1 MSYRPMECPSC
12 GNSNREGARYCDY
25 CGFELAPPESVPATP
40 AGGGQGNGAAQG
52 HGGAPAAAAPEPPAP
67 MAPPDAPRSI
77 ADRYEVRGFLG
88 RGARKDVYLARDT
101 ELGRDVAVALFDTE
115 GLGEAVVA
123 RARREMQAMEKLGD
137 HPQLVTVHDTGEA
150 EGRPYI
156 VSRHMPGGDV
166 QQLLA
171 ASDDGRLEVE
181 RAVAIGIDV
190 CRALEH
196 AHACGIVHRDL
207 KPANVWLAE
216 DGGAR
221 LGDFSLAET
230 GGHGSTG
237 ELVGTVAYLPPERA
251 LGRPCG
257 PASDLYSLGALLYE
271 MVSGQPP
278 FTGGD
283 AVSIIG
289 RHLNAD
295 PVAPSH
301 HNPGVPPALDQL
313 ILRLL
318 AKSADQR
325 PESAASVRS
334 ALEAVRD
341 APDQPAEAPTGEQNP
356 LEGLAGRVFVGR
368 EAELKELRGAADEA
382 LAERGRLVMIAGEPG
397 IGKTRTAEELAT
409 YAQVRGANVHWGRC
423 HEDEGAPA
431 YWPWMQVIRSYV
443 READPVALAWE
454 MGSGAADIARVVPEV
469 AERVGEIT
477 APAEPEDESARFRL
491 FDSISGFLA
500 SASTSRPL
508 VIVLDDLHWADEPSL
523 LLLQFLARGLG
534 ESRLLLIGTY
544 RDVELGRHHPLSRVL
559 GELSGAGGASRVALH
574 GLSEQDVGRY
584 IEMTAGAEPAPELV
598 RVVHEQTEGNP
609 FFLAEVVR
617 LLAAEGTLEAGTASL
632 TIPQGVRD
640 VVGRRLD
647 RLSEEANEAL
657 SVAAAI
663 GRDFDAE
670 VLTRVAKSDRETL
683 DAALSGAVSA
693 QLLAETS
700 AGRYRFSHALV
711 RETLYEELSAAQ
723 RPALHR
729 RIAES
734 LEEQYSSDPARMKRR
749 LNQVA
754 HHFLEGAAGG
764 DAEKAVDYAVRAAQ
778 NATAQLGHEEAAEL
792 YERALETLELCEAD
806 EQRSVELLI
815 ALGESQTRAG
825 KLAEARRTLDRAA
838 DAARALDSTELLV
851 RAAFGIAY
859 VSEVGAKDERIVEV
873 VEAALEAVGPED
885 SLERARLLSWLSQE
899 YFWVDPQG
907 RGKVLNEAA
916 IEMARGLG
924 DDRTLAFTLSRGA
937 FIDLDPEAP
946 KRLIAVQTEVLELAR
961 RVGDRELE
969 LRAHVIRLA
978 GHLAMGDIAAV
989 DSDLEAYARLAAE
1002 LRQPQHLWHVPLLRG
1017 TRAMIDGHFDAAEEF
1032 AAEALA
1038 GGERAQE
1045 PLAQQFFAVQ
1055 ATLRFRLQGRLDEI
1069 AAAVDQLASRYP
1081 AIAAWRIAATLLRA
1095 DLGQLDEA
1103 RAEFERIA
1111 ADDFSIIPF
1120 AAAQW
1125 LTAVAIL
1132 CEIAAALE
1140 DSARAEQLHGML
1152 EPWRGQAVV
1161 AGRAAAC
1168 WGPISRFLGITS
1180 ATAGK
1185 LDRAVE
1191 ELDDAIAL
1199 SERMGDRPFLAQA
1212 HLNLARVLLRRGSRG
1227 DRERAMELLDRCLD
1241 ASQEMGMR
1249 AITDQALA
1257 AKLEAQG
1264 LTGVD
1269 ATTSIDEVIAAV
1281 ESERPDIRAH
1291 AAPDG
1296 TVTILFS
1303 DIEDSTV
1310 LTERLGDQRWLEL
1323 LRAHNAIFRERLR
1336 EHDGYEVKNQ
1346 GDGFMLV
1353 FPSPA
1358 GALRCAIG
1366 VQRALAEHAT
1376 ENPDE
1381 GIRVRMGLHT
1391 GEAIAE
1397 EGDFFGRNV
1406 VLAARIAAQARGA
1419 EILVSEALREQAEGE
1434 DGLAFDEGRE
1444 LELKGMAGTHTVH
1457 RAEWKAETAA
1467 A

>member
-12 GNSNREGARYCDY
+12 GNRNREGARYCDS
-25 CGFELAPPESVPATP
+25 CGFDLAPPEAVPESAAATQVDGDPLAP
-40 AGGGQGNGAAQG
+40 APPS
-52 HGGAPAAAAPEPPAP
+52 GAPS
-67 MAPPDAPRSI
+67 SI
-77 ADRYEVRGFLG
+77 ADRYEVRRFLG
-88 RGARKDVYLARDT
+88 RGGRKDVYLAHDT
-101 ELGRDVAVALFDTE
+101 ETDSDVAVALFDTE
-115 GLGEAVVA
+115 GLAEAALA
-123 RARREMQAMEKLGD
+123 RARREMHAMEKLGD
-137 HPQLVTVHDTGEA
+137 HPHLVSVHDTGEA
-150 EGRPYI
+150 DGRPYI
-156 VSRHMPGGDV
+156 VSRYMPGGDV
-166 QQLLA
+166 QQQLA
-171 ASDDGRLEVE
+171 ASPDGRLEVD
-181 RAVAIGIDV
+181 RAIAIGIDV

-196 AHACGIVHRDL
+196 AHSCGIVHRDL

-221 LGDFSLAET
+221 LGDFSLAGT
-230 GGHGSTG
+230 GARDSAGA
-237 ELVGTVAYLPPERA
+237 LVGTVAYLPPERA
-251 LGRPCG
+251 LGRPSG
-257 PASDLYSLGALLYE
+257 PAADLYSLGALLYE

-295 PVAPSH
+295 PVAPSR
-301 HNPGVPPALDQL
+301 HNPAVPPAFDDL

-318 AKSADQR
+318 AKTPGDR
-325 PESAASVRS
+325 PDSAASARE

-341 APDQPAEAPTGEQNP
+341 APAQPPEAVVEEENP
-356 LEGLAGRVFVGR
+356 LEGLAGRIFVGR
-368 EAELKELRGAADEA
+368 EAELAQLRDAADET
-382 LAERGRLVMIAGEPG
+382 LAGHGRSVLIAGEPG

-431 YWPWMQVIRSYV
+431 YWPWVQVIRSYV
-443 READPVALAWE
+443 RSADPVALAWE

-469 AERVGEIT
+469 AERVGEVS
-477 APAEPEDESARFRL
+477 APDEAEDEAARFRL

-534 ESRLLLIGTY
+534 DARLLLIGTY
-544 RDVELGRHHPLSRVL
+544 RDVELGRHHPLSRML
-559 GELSGAGGASRVALH
+559 GELSGAGQASRVALH
-574 GLSEQDVGRY
+574 GLSDREVRRY

-598 RVVHEQTEGNP
+598 RAVHDQTEGNP

-617 LLAAEGTLEAGTASL
+617 LLAAEGTLSAPGTASL
-632 TIPQGVRD
+632 AIPQGVRD

-647 RLSEEANEAL
+647 RLSGEANKELA
-657 SVAAAI
+657 VAAAI
-663 GRDFDAE
+663 GRDFDVQ
-670 VLTRVAKSDRETL
+670 VLTKVAGSDAETVE
-683 DAALSGAVSA
+683 AALAGAVSA

-729 RIAES
+729 QIAEA
-734 LEEQYSSDPARMKRR
+734 LEELYSPDPARLKRR
-749 LNQVA
+749 FAEVA

-778 NATAQLGHEEAAEL
+778 SATAQLGHEEAAEL
-792 YERALETLELCEAD
+792 YERALETLELCGPD
-806 EQRSVELLI
+806 EQRRAELLV
-815 ALGESQTRAG
+815 ALGEAQAKAG
-825 KLAEARRTLDRAA
+825 KLAEARDTFDRAA
-838 DAARALDSTELLV
+838 DAALELGSTEVLV

-859 VSEVGAKDERIVEV
+859 VSEVGAMDDRVVEV
-873 VEAALEAVGPED
+873 VEAALDRVGPED
-885 SLERARLLSWLSQE
+885 SLDRARLLSWLGQE
-899 YFWVDPQG
+899 YIWVDPQG
-907 RGKVLNEAA
+907 RARELFEGAN
-916 IEMARGLG
+916 EMARRLG

-937 FIDLDPEAP
+937 FVDLDPDAAR
-946 KRLIAVQTEVLELAR
+946 RLVEGQTEVLELAR
-961 RVGDRELE
+961 RVSDRESE
-969 LRAHVIRLA
+969 LRAYVLRLS
-978 GHLAMGDIAAV
+978 GHLALGDVPAV
-989 DSDLEAYARLAAE
+989 DQDLEAYARLAAD

-1017 TRAMIDGHFDAAEEF
+1017 MRATIDGRFDVAEEF
-1032 AAEALA
+1032 AAEARA

-1045 PLAQQFFAVQ
+1045 PLAQQFFAIQ
-1055 ATLRFRLQGRLDEI
+1055 AALRYRLQGRLDEI
-1069 AAAVDQLASRYP
+1069 APAIEQLAARYP
-1081 AIAAWRIAATLLRA
+1081 AIAAWRIAAALTHA

-1111 ADDFSIIPF
+1111 ADDFAGLPF
-1120 AAAQW
+1120 VAAQW
-1125 LTAVAIL
+1125 MAAIAIL
-1132 CEIAAALE
+1132 CEIAKALE
-1140 DSARAEQLHGML
+1140 DAERADKLHAL
-1152 EPWRGQAVV
+1152 FEPFRGQTVV

-1168 WGPISRFLGITS
+1168 WGPVSRYLGITS

-1185 LDRAVE
+1185 LDLAIE
-1191 ELDDAIAL
+1191 ELEDAIAL
-1199 SERMGDRPFLAQA
+1199 CERMGDRPFLAQT
-1212 HLNLARVLLRRGSRG
+1212 HHNLACVLLERDARG
-1227 DRERAMELLDRCLD
+1227 DRERALDLLDRCLD
-1241 ASQEMGMR
+1241 AAQELGMR
-1249 AITDQALA
+1249 AITDQALSE
-1257 AKLEAQG
+1257 KLAAQG
-1264 LTGVD
+1264 LAGAD

-1303 DIEDSTV
+1303 DIEDSTI
-1310 LTERLGDQRWLEL
+1310 LNERLGDQRWLEL
-1323 LRAHNAIFRERLR
+1323 LRSHNTIFRERLDA
-1336 EHDGYEVKNQ
+1336 HDGYEVKNQ

-1353 FPSPA
+1353 FPKPA
-1358 GALRCAIG
+1358 AALRCAIE
-1366 VQRALAEHAT
+1366 VQRALAEHAA
-1376 ENPDE
+1376 ESPE
-1381 GIRVRMGLHT
+1381 EVIRVRMGLHT

-1419 EILVSEALREQAEGE
+1419 EILVSEAMREQAEGE

-1457 RAEWKAETAA
+1457 RAEWEAEAA
-1467 A
+1467 AA